1 MNKILELRE
10 KRAKLLDSTKIF
22 LENHRLDN
30 GLLSIEDQTI
40 YEKMEADVLAL
51 GREIERLE
59 RQNAIYR
66 EINKPKWQKP
76 PRGIK
81 PYYIAAWQR
90 IGELIEAIK
99 RQYESA
105 DGDAGLVEKWAN
117 EISWQAS
124 MIEAL
129 RGGQDEQPKQEKC
142 E

>member
-1 MNKILELRE
+1 MNIILKLRE
-10 KRAKLLDSTKIF
+10 RRAKLWNDTKIF

-30 GLLSIEDQTI
+30 GLLSVEDQAI
-40 YEKMEADVLAL
+40 YEKMEADVFAL

-59 RQNAIYR
+59 RQNAIDR
-66 EINKPKWQKP
+66 EINKPQEQKP
-76 PRGIK
+76 PHGVK
-81 PYYIAAWQR
+81 PYYVAAWQR
-90 IGELIEAIK
+90 IGELIEAIE

-129 RGGQDEQPKQEKC
+129 RGGQDEQLK
-142 E
+142 

>member
-10 KRAKLLDSTKIF
+10 KRAKLWNSTKIF
-22 LENHRLDN
+22 LDNHRLDN

-40 YEKMEADVLAL
+40 YEKMEADVIAL
-51 GREIERLE
+51 GKEIERLE
-59 RQNAIYR
+59 RQAAIDR
-66 EINKPKWQKP
+66 KIDEPQAQKP
-76 PRGIK
+76 PIGVK

-90 IGELIEAIK
+90 IGELIGAIE

-129 RGGQDEQPKQEKC
+129 RGEQDK
-142 E
+142 